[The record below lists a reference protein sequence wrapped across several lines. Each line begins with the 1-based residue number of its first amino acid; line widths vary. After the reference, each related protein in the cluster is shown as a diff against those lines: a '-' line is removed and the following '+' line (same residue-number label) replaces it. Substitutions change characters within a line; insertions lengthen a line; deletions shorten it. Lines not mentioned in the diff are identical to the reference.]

1 MLINYEGE
9 LRSPTTGDPVP
20 DGTYD
25 MRFRIYDVQ
34 TGGTHLWEENHSTTY
49 GNAVEVA
56 GGIFSVLLGSGT
68 GDVLNPSI
76 FSGSDRWLEITVE
89 TETMSPRQRITSSA
103 YSIICE
109 DSRLLDGNAASAFAE
124 AGHAHSGTDI
134 TSGAVAEGR
143 IDATMARD
151 AEIMPT
157 VLAADGTGSTLD
169 ADRLDGKD
177 SIEFAP
183 STHDHSGED
192 ITAGTVPEGR
202 IDAIIARDT
211 EVDSQITSHA
221 GIADAHHV
229 KTTSFSELTG
239 TLSEAQIPPTIARD
253 SEVSSEIIA
262 HEAAVDAH
270 HPRYAD
276 SEAVAAMGATSDTN
290 PLNHDKTTS
299 FSELTGTLLE
309 AQIPASIARDSE
321 VMPVVLGSDGPG
333 STLNADVLDGV
344 DSTGFAA
351 VGHTHAGDFWALGGN
366 GGTSPGIDFVGTT
379 DNQAVELRVN
389 GARALRV
396 EPGSTPSLIG
406 GYAANTADAGVVGA
420 SIGGGGETGSPNR
433 VTDDFGTVGGGGD
446 NRAGNNDGTT
456 DDATYA
462 TVGGGQGNTAG
473 YVCAT
478 VGGGFENT
486 AQVEYSFVGGGIQN
500 LADSHCS
507 TVGGGAR
514 NSAGRDYATVGGG
527 QDNIAGVFLSGE
539 NATVPGGR
547 LCFAVGDYS
556 FAAGRRAKADHK
568 GAFVWGDSQDAD
580 IHSTQDD
587 QVTFRCLGGVR
598 FTSGSSGANQEV
610 SWAPGDSSWTF
621 SSDRDLK
628 ENFVEIDPKEVLDR
642 ISRVSITE
650 WNFKGYSQR
659 HIGPMAQDFHALFAL
674 GGSDTMIDSGDLQG
688 VSLAAIQGLHEIVK
702 EKDAKISSLESR
714 IEALETFV
722 KKLAES
728 QAGGEE

>member
-1 MLINYEGE
+1 
-9 LRSPTTGDPVP
+9 
-20 DGTYD
+20 
-25 MRFRIYDVQ
+25 
-34 TGGTHLWEENHSTTY
+34 
-49 GNAVEVA
+49 
-56 GGIFSVLLGSGT
+56 
-68 GDVLNPSI
+68 
-76 FSGSDRWLEITVE
+76 
-89 TETMSPRQRITSSA
+89 
-103 YSIICE
+103 
-109 DSRLLDGNAASAFAE
+109 
-124 AGHAHSGTDI
+124 
-134 TSGAVAEGR
+134 
-143 IDATMARD
+143 
-151 AEIMPT
+151 
-157 VLAADGTGSTLD
+157 
-169 ADRLDGKD
+169 
-177 SIEFAP
+177 
-183 STHDHSGED
+183 
-192 ITAGTVPEGR
+192 
-202 IDAIIARDT
+202 
-211 EVDSQITSHA
+211 
-221 GIADAHHV
+221 
-229 KTTSFSELTG
+229 
-239 TLSEAQIPPTIARD
+239 
-253 SEVSSEIIA
+253 
-262 HEAAVDAH
+262 
-270 HPRYAD
+270 
-276 SEAVAAMGATSDTN
+276 
-290 PLNHDKTTS
+290 
-299 FSELTGTLLE
+299 
-309 AQIPASIARDSE
+309 
-321 VMPVVLGSDGPG
+321 PG